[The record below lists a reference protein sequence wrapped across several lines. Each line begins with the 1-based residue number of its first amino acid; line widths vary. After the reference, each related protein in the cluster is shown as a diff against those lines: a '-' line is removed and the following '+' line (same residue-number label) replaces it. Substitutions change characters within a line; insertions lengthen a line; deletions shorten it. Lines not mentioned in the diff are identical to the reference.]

1 MKLLAIDGNSI
12 INRAFYGIKLLTAK
26 DGTYTNAVYGF
37 INILN
42 RLTELE
48 KPDGVAVAFDL
59 KAPTFRHKKY
69 AEYKAGR
76 KGMPE
81 ELAQQMPI
89 MKEWLTLAG
98 YTCVECETYEADD
111 ILGTLAALCE
121 KSGNECVIATGD
133 RDSLQLVSDTTRVL
147 LAATKMGKP
156 EIINYDKATLFERY
170 GLTPP
175 EMIELKS
182 LMGDSSDNI
191 PGVAGVGEKTAT
203 DLITRFHSIDNIYE
217 SLETLDIK
225 ESMRKKLEAGRESAY
240 LSRELGTICRE
251 APINPDIS
259 HYKIKPRNDAELAR
273 LMTRLEFFKLMEKMG
288 LKPDNSGMQLSLDMS
303 DKKSFKF
310 IENADIKNKADI
322 YIADGEI
329 IAVSGDTVTVIS
341 DGELEKLLKDGGIK
355 KRVHDFKNLSKKYP
369 DIAGVRFDTML
380 AAYLC
385 NPSASSYATDRIIA
399 EYAPYEPEIEGE
411 TDEFIKNACLF
422 SLACD
427 TLEGVSFPKP
437 FLVRADVLA
446 HLSAFGKGDMTVR
459 IGSSHVLF
467 ASGNL
472 CMLARLQGVDT
483 YNVDAVIP
491 EGYRES
497 VTVKTADFVREL
509 NYLKECSALTAKP
522 CVRFAGEQLSIAASG
537 GAFETGIEVRGRGDM
552 VLGFDLYHMLD
563 ALKQFKGEA
572 EVCIHLSSPYA
583 PIVID
588 AAGRSDFALVVP
600 VRLKE
605 EMAA

>member
-156 EIINYDKATLFERY
+156 EIINYDKAALFERY
-170 GLTPP
+170 GLTPH

-225 ESMRKKLEAGRESAY
+225 ESVRKKLEAGRE
-240 LSRELGTICRE
+240 RR
-251 APINPDIS
+251 DI
-259 HYKIKPRNDAELAR
+259 
-273 LMTRLEFFKLMEKMG
+273 
-288 LKPDNSGMQLSLDMS
+288 
-303 DKKSFKF
+303 
-310 IENADIKNKADI
+310 
-322 YIADGEI
+322 
-329 IAVSGDTVTVIS
+329 
-341 DGELEKLLKDGGIK
+341 
-355 KRVHDFKNLSKKYP
+355 
-369 DIAGVRFDTML
+369 
-380 AAYLC
+380 
-385 NPSASSYATDRIIA
+385 
-399 EYAPYEPEIEGE
+399 
-411 TDEFIKNACLF
+411 
-422 SLACD
+422 
-427 TLEGVSFPKP
+427 
-437 FLVRADVLA
+437 
-446 HLSAFGKGDMTVR
+446 
-459 IGSSHVLF
+459 
-467 ASGNL
+467 
-472 CMLARLQGVDT
+472 
-483 YNVDAVIP
+483 
-491 EGYRES
+491 
-497 VTVKTADFVREL
+497 
-509 NYLKECSALTAKP
+509 
-522 CVRFAGEQLSIAASG
+522 
-537 GAFETGIEVRGRGDM
+537 
-552 VLGFDLYHMLD
+552 
-563 ALKQFKGEA
+563 
-572 EVCIHLSSPYA
+572 
-583 PIVID
+583 
-588 AAGRSDFALVVP
+588 
-600 VRLKE
+600 
-605 EMAA
+605 

>member
-1 MKLLAIDGNSI
+1 MHN
-12 INRAFYGIKLLTAK
+12 
-26 DGTYTNAVYGF
+26 
-37 INILN
+37 
-42 RLTELE
+42 
-48 KPDGVAVAFDL
+48 
-59 KAPTFRHKKY
+59 
-69 AEYKAGR
+69 
-76 KGMPE
+76 
-81 ELAQQMPI
+81 
-89 MKEWLTLAG
+89 
-98 YTCVECETYEADD
+98 
-111 ILGTLAALCE
+111 
-121 KSGNECVIATGD
+121 
-133 RDSLQLVSDTTRVL
+133 
-147 LAATKMGKP
+147 
-156 EIINYDKATLFERY
+156 
-170 GLTPP
+170 
-175 EMIELKS
+175 
-182 LMGDSSDNI
+182 
-191 PGVAGVGEKTAT
+191 
-203 DLITRFHSIDNIYE
+203 
-217 SLETLDIK
+217 
-225 ESMRKKLEAGRESAY
+225 
-240 LSRELGTICRE
+240 
-251 APINPDIS
+251 
-259 HYKIKPRNDAELAR
+259 
-273 LMTRLEFFKLMEKMG
+273 
-288 LKPDNSGMQLSLDMS
+288 
-303 DKKSFKF
+303 
-310 IENADIKNKADI
+310 
-322 YIADGEI
+322 
-329 IAVSGDTVTVIS
+329 
-341 DGELEKLLKDGGIK
+341 
-355 KRVHDFKNLSKKYP
+355 FKNLSKKYP
-369 DIAGVRFDTML
+369 DIAGVCFDTML

-411 TDEFIKNACLF
+411 TDELIKNACLF

-446 HLSAFGKGDMTVR
+446 HLSAFGKEDMTVR

-472 CMLARLQGVDT
+472 RMLARLQGVDT

-491 EGYRES
+491 KGYRES

-522 CVRFAGEQLSIAASG
+522 YVRFAGEQLSIAASG

-572 EVCIHLSSPYA
+572 EVCIHLSSPHA